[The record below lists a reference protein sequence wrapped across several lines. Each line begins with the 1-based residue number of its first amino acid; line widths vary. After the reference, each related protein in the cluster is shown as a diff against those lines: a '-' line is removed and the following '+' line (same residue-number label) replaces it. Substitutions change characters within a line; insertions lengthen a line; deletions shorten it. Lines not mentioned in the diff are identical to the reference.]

1 MQYQEMGLLDRDI
14 FKLQL
19 TWKKKIGAYTE
30 ALEMGME
37 ERE

>member
-1 MQYQEMGLLDRDI
+1 MGLLDRDI

-19 TWKKKIGAYTE
+19 TWEKKIEAYTE